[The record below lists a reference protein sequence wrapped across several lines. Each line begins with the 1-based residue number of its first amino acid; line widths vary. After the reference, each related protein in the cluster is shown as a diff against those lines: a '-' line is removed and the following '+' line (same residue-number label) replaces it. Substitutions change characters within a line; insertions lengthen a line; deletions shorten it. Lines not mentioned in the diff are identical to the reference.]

1 MSQALELKQISK
13 RFGSVVALEDV
24 NLSLP
29 AGKLV
34 CFLGPSG
41 CGKTT
46 LLRLI
51 AGLETPTSGSIYLGD
66 KDLTQIPAHKRNI
79 GMVFQSFALFPHLNV
94 AENIA
99 YGLRIRG
106 ADKSSRLKRANELLE
121 LVKLSGLDRRH
132 ISQLSG
138 GQKQRVAMARALA
151 LEPDLF
157 LLDEP
162 LSALDAKLREAMQ
175 VELKLLQ
182 QRVGL
187 TTIIV
192 THDQQEAMTMA
203 DVIVVMG
210 DNRVQQVG
218 EPLEIYHKPVN
229 RFVADFIGANNFLE
243 ATVVDGGRVRTP
255 DQSLVVQVPS
265 HIESGQAVTLSI
277 RPEKFRLSTSEPITH
292 DNFLQGNVTFVRDLG
307 NSVETFVDTGG
318 QTLRVI
324 GAAHQAIGSKV
335 WLSFSPQD
343 CVVFANN
350 AVSA

>member
-1 MSQALELKQISK
+1 MSEALEIKNISK
-13 RFGSVVALEDV
+13 RFGAVVALEDV

-29 AGKLV
+29 PGKLV

-66 KDLTQIPAHKRNI
+66 KDLTKIPAHKRDI

-106 ADKSSRLKRANELLE
+106 VDKSVRLKRADELLE
-121 LVKLSGLDRRH
+121 LVKLAGLDKRH

-210 DNRVQQVG
+210 DNRVQQIG
-218 EPLEIYHKPVN
+218 EPLEIYHKPKN
-229 RFVADFIGANNFLE
+229 RFVADFIGTNNFLE
-243 ATVVDGGRVRTP
+243 AMVVDGGHVKVRE
-255 DQSLVVQVPS
+255 QVLLVNVPKNFK
-265 HIESGQAVTLSI
+265 IGQAVTLSI
-277 RPEKFRLSTSEPITH
+277 RPERLKLSSSESA
-292 DNFLQGNVTFVRDLG
+292 DNALTGNVTFVRDLG
-307 NSVETFVDTGG
+307 ASVETFVDSGG

-324 GAAHQAIGSKV
+324 GAAHQAIGTKV
-335 WLSFSPQD
+335 WLSFPQD
-343 CVVFANN
+343 CVVLSSE

>member
-1 MSQALELKQISK
+1 MSEALEIKNISK
-13 RFGSVVALEDV
+13 RFGAVVALEDV

-29 AGKLV
+29 PGKLV

-66 KDLTQIPAHKRNI
+66 KDLTKIPAHKRNI

-106 ADKSSRLKRANELLE
+106 VDKSVRLKRASELLE
-121 LVKLSGLDRRH
+121 LVKLAGLDKRH

-218 EPLEIYHKPVN
+218 EPLEIYHKPKN
-229 RFVADFIGANNFLE
+229 RFVADFIGTNNFLD
-243 ATVVDGGRVRTP
+243 ATVIDSQHVKVREQVLLVNAPTTFKVG
-255 DQSLVVQVPS
+255 QS
-265 HIESGQAVTLSI
+265 VTLSI
-277 RPEKFRLSTSEPITH
+277 RPERLMLNTTDTQNSLAGTVS
-292 DNFLQGNVTFVRDLG
+292 FVRDLG
-307 NSVETFVDTGG
+307 ASVETFVDIGG

-324 GAAHQAIGSKV
+324 DATHQAIGRKV
-335 WLSFSPQD
+335 WLSFPQD
-343 CVVFANN
+343 CIVLSNET
-350 AVSA
+350 VSS